1 MDGGLNTTSAMR
13 WTILGLTV
21 AAAYVCWPLWPALVL
36 AAWTAALARPLL
48 VRLERWLKGRRRA
61 AAILSLLLFLFLL
74 LPVGVVVLG
83 VVAGAQEL
91 VAVISQASSPKSAL
105 VVIAAGT
112 EGAQLPHLP
121 KNPAEVFALLE
132 RYGAQGLNVLSNLAG
147 AAAKGLVA
155 FLIYFGGAFVFLTDG
170 PAAWSWLQKHSPL
183 RTEDLDRYTA
193 AFHETGRGLLIGVGL
208 TSATQGL
215 VATLI
220 YLSLGV
226 PRWWVLGPITGV
238 ASMIP
243 VVGSAFVWAPIM
255 VGLFLTGHAIKG
267 AILIVLGLGVIS
279 SVDNVLGPMY
289 AHMGALKMPMFVLFV
304 AIFGGLAAF
313 GTWGAL
319 LGPLIIR
326 LWMESLVLQRES
338 VVDSDA
344 VTIQ

>member
-1 MDGGLNTTSAMR
+1 MDDELNTTSAMR
-13 WTILGLTV
+13 WTIMGLSV

-36 AAWTAALARPLL
+36 AVWTAALARPLL
-48 VRLERWLKGRRRA
+48 VRLERLLKGRRRA

-74 LPVGVVVLG
+74 LPVGVIVLG
-83 VVAGAQEL
+83 VVSGAQEL
-91 VAVISQASSPKSAL
+91 VRIIAQASSTKSAL

-121 KNPAEVFALLE
+121 KNLPEVLSLLE
-132 RYGAQGLNVLSNLAG
+132 RYGAQGLNVLTNLAG

-170 PAAWSWLQKHSPL
+170 PVAWKWLQRHSPL
-183 RTEDLDRYTA
+183 RAVDLERYTA

-220 YLSLGV
+220 YLALGV

-243 VVGSAFVWAPIM
+243 VVGSAFVWSPIM
-255 VGLFLTGHAIKG
+255 IGLFLTGHPAKG

-279 SVDNVLGPMY
+279 SIDNILGPIY

-313 GTWGAL
+313 GTWGAI

-326 LWMESLVLQRES
+326 LWMESLVLRRES
-338 VVDSDA
+338 ASDGPA
-344 VTIQ
+344 STVL

>member
-1 MDGGLNTTSAMR
+1 M
-13 WTILGLTV
+13 
-21 AAAYVCWPLWPALVL
+21 L

-48 VRLERWLKGRRRA
+48 VRMERWLKGRRRA
-61 AAILSLLLFLFLL
+61 AAMLSLLLFLFLL

-91 VAVISQASSPKSAL
+91 VALISQASSPKSAL

-183 RTEDLDRYTA
+183 RTADLDRYTA